1 MPTPPTDAWGERLP
15 RHLGLWSVIAVLV
28 GSTIGSGIFRVPAGV
43 AARLEDPGP
52 VVLAWV
58 IGGLIALC
66 GALTLAELAGALP
79 RSGGVFAYLL
89 EAFGPLPAF
98 LFGWSE
104 LTVIRAAAL
113 GAIATIFAEYFGY
126 FVPLTPNQ
134 VQYLAAAAIVVIG
147 FLNWL
152 GVRNAAAF
160 MNLVTAL
167 KYGALAGLT
176 LLAFTAGQGSV
187 SHFTPAWTG
196 GLSLSLL
203 GTALISIMWTYD
215 GWADASFM
223 GGEVKD
229 PGRTLPLALIIGTGA
244 IVVLYLLL
252 NFAYIYLV
260 PLPEMAQ
267 SPLIAATAAGRIGL
281 FGGAGGAVVSGV
293 VMISAIGALTGSMM
307 TGPRIFFAMA
317 DRGLFFRTI
326 ARVSPRFQSPSVAI
340 WLATV
345 LGVVYVLFND
355 FQQLADKFILGIWP
369 FYALAVASVFVLR
382 RTRPDLVR
390 PYRTWGYPVVPV
402 LFLLASLGMVVN
414 ALWTDPLNTGVTFA
428 IILAGIPVYLVW
440 RGRGGAL
447 AGGTASLG
455 VLAALLGCGDSGAGP
470 ATGDIAGVWDTRVEN
485 IRAATGAEAITCSAT
500 WAMTIAPPAATL
512 SSDAMYRCDNG
523 YSTPLQHRALSLVV
537 TREGSRVTFV
547 AGTSLD
553 TFATAELVEDSL
565 MVGTTG
571 EQFYAGG
578 ELTARR

>member
-15 RHLGLWSVIAVLV
+15 RRLGLWSVIAVLV

-43 AARLEDPGP
+43 AERLQEPGP
-52 VVLAWV
+52 VMLAWV

-126 FVPLTPNQ
+126 FVRLTPDQ
-134 VQYLAAAAIVVIG
+134 VRYLAAAAIVVIG
-147 FLNWL
+147 FLNYV
-152 GVRNAAAF
+152 GVRSAAAF

-167 KYGALAGLT
+167 KYGALAGIT
-176 LLAFTAGQGSV
+176 LLAFTAGQGSGG
-187 SHFTPAWTG
+187 HFSPAWG
-196 GLSLSLL
+196 GAFSLSLL

-252 NFAYIYLV
+252 NVAYIYLV
-260 PLPEMAQ
+260 PLDQMAK
-267 SPLIAATAAGRIGL
+267 SPLIAATAAERITL
-281 FGGAGGAVVSGV
+281 FAGAGGAVISGV
-293 VMISAIGALTGSMM
+293 VMVSAIGALTGSMM

-317 DRGLFFRTI
+317 DRGLFFQAI

-340 WLATV
+340 WLATG

-382 RTRPDLVR
+382 RTRPDLPR
-390 PYRTWGYPVVPV
+390 PYRTWGYPVVPL
-402 LFLLASLGMVVN
+402 LFLLASLGMVLN
-414 ALWTDPLNTGVTFA
+414 ALWTDPLNTGITFA
-428 IILAGIPVYLVW
+428 IILLGIPVFLVW

-447 AGGTASLG
+447 VGGT
-455 VLAALLGCGDSGAGP
+455 GDG
-470 ATGDIAGVWDTRVEN
+470 
-485 IRAATGAEAITCSAT
+485 
-500 WAMTIAPPAATL
+500 
-512 SSDAMYRCDNG
+512 
-523 YSTPLQHRALSLVV
+523 
-537 TREGSRVTFV
+537 REGVGR
-547 AGTSLD
+547 AG
-553 TFATAELVEDSL
+553 
-565 MVGTTG
+565 
-571 EQFYAGG
+571 
-578 ELTARR
+578 